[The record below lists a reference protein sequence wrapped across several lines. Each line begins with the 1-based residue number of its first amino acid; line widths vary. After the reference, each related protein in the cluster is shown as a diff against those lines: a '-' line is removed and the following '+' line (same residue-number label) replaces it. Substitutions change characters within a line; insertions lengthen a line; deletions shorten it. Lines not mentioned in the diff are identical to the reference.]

1 MADNANCPNGRELCK
16 TLGKQR
22 HHTSMSHHEAK
33 GEDPGWGIRKRVEQE
48 LGEGQQGFRKGRGTT
63 DGMFALSW

>member
-1 MADNANCPNGRELCK
+1 MLTVPMEGRCARPWE
-16 TLGKQR
+16 KQR

-48 LGEGQQGFRKGRGTT
+48 LGEGQQRFRKGRGTV
-63 DGMFALSW
+63 GCLR